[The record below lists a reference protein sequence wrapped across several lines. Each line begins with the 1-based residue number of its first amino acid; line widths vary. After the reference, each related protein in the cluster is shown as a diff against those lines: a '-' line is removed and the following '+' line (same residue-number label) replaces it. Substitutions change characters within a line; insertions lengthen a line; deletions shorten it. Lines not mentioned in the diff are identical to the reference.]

1 MRKGNQKLHALMRVA
16 KYTDEE
22 KLRILMKTFI
32 ESQFK
37 YCPLL
42 WMFHSKTL
50 DDRINKLHER
60 ALRVVYK
67 DDSNLTFEE
76 LLEKDNSFTTHHRNL
91 QHLAILMYKVKNN
104 LAPLPIQEIFRV
116 NSSDKANSDWVI
128 PKVRTEDNGLD
139 AIRYSEDLLLGIIYL
154 KK

>member
-1 MRKGNQKLHALMRVA
+1 MRVS

-42 WMFHSKTL
+42 WMFHSKTIEK
-50 DDRINKLHER
+50 RINKLHER

-67 DDSNLTFEE
+67 DSKLTFEE
-76 LLEKDNSFTTHHRNL
+76 LLEK
-91 QHLAILMYKVKNN
+91 KNH
-104 LAPLPIQEIFRV
+104 AQR
-116 NSSDKANSDWVI
+116 
-128 PKVRTEDNGLD
+128 
-139 AIRYSEDLLLGIIYL
+139 
-154 KK
+154 